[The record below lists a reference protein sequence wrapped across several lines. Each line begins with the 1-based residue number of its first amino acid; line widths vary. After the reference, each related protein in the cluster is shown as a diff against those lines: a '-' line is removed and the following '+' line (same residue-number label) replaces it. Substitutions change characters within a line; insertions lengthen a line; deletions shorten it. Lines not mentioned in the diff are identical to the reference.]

1 MKKLI
6 YGVVLLVGVNIMA
19 APGDVEINEENDL
32 STLNSPAQ
40 ALKAENLATA
50 AQDAITTA
58 DIDVQTAQTAVDN
71 ATTEEELAVAE
82 EKLADAQERFSKLS
96 GVTEESIN
104 DMRTSGM
111 EWGEITH
118 ELGIHPSVLGLGNVK
133 RAQKEFNSRT
143 RDIKSFTNNSTSK
156 RDKGSKSLDVADK
169 VNNANSKSKDKS
181 NNSNSSS
188 RGKSGKD

>member
-1 MKKLI
+1 M
-6 YGVVLLVGVNIMA
+6 G
-19 APGDVEINEENDL
+19 
-32 STLNSPAQ
+32 
-40 ALKAENLATA
+40 
-50 AQDAITTA
+50 
-58 DIDVQTAQTAVDN
+58 
-71 ATTEEELAVAE
+71 
-82 EKLADAQERFSKLS
+82 
-96 GVTEESIN
+96 
-104 DMRTSGM
+104 
-111 EWGEITH
+111 WGEIAH